1 MLAEKYQGLSQSFAQ
16 TQLER
21 FGYNELASTRKL
33 SFLNLIFEIIKEP
46 MFLLLVSCCVIYLF
60 LGDIYEALILSIFV
74 LFIIGI
80 TIFQSWKTEKT
91 LEALKNLANPKTRV
105 IREGQ
110 ELLIDSKFLVPDD
123 LIIVEEGEKISA
135 DAEILESENL
145 MVEESLLT
153 GESAPINKFNAEYI
167 YAGTFV
173 TQGKAYCKVVTT
185 SSQTKLGQIG
195 SSLENISKTSSPFR
209 QEISRLV
216 HRMLVIDSFLFAL
229 VVFIFWYYR
238 NQLIEGVLTAITFAI
253 AMIPEEIP
261 AVLTIFMALGAWRIS
276 RVNVLTKKLSAIETL
291 GSISVLCT
299 DKTGTLTENK
309 ITLQEIYH
317 NGVLFPID
325 PENIP
330 RELVPTCQAALLASK
345 EDSFDPIEQAIR
357 ALEFNNTINFAQDCK
372 DWKAIKEYP
381 LRKDL
386 FAMSRAWD
394 KPDEAVEFFVF
405 TKGSPEAIFELCK
418 ISKEDRNVHQA
429 LSQMA
434 SNGLRVLGLAK
445 STKALSTLPENQ
457 EEIEFSFCGLL
468 GFADTLREGTNLAIE
483 ECYSAGIKVIMMT
496 GDYHVTAQKIG
507 EKLNLKNSKNYI
519 TGSELESMS
528 DSELKR
534 KILDTGIFSRVI
546 PEQKLRIIKALQAH
560 REVIAMT
567 GDGVNDAP
575 ALKASDVGIAMG
587 KKGTEVARQSADIIL
602 LDDNFSSIVQAIK
615 LGRRVFDNLS
625 RAISYIIAIHIPIA
639 GLTLIPVIFSGL
651 PVLFFPVHVAFLEL
665 IIDPTC
671 SIIFEAEPEAK
682 NIMKRPPKKISESIL
697 NPKKLTKSL
706 IQGVVVLSF
715 VLVVYFY
722 LLNNNYPSNQI
733 RFYSFVALLS
743 GNLALTLVNKSWSYS
758 FIKDSLPERRE
769 NLGSELKNRRSQV
782 FQWIL
787 KQTVLSNK
795 ELLIII
801 LVMICSLGLIMN
813 IQPLRDVF
821 SF

>member
-1 MLAEKYQGLSQSFAQ
+1 MSLGNTIFENVIFLISLLTEKYQGLSQSSAKI
-16 TQLER
+16 QLEK
-21 FGYNELASTRKL
+21 FGLNELATARKL

-60 LGDIYEALILSIFV
+60 LGDISEALILSIFV

-105 IREGQ
+105 FRDGQ

-153 GESAPINKFNAEYI
+153 GESTPINKFDGDYI

-173 TQGKAYCKVVTT
+173 TQGKAYCKI
-185 SSQTKLGQIG
+185 SQTGSLTKLGLIG
-195 SSLENISKTSSPFR
+195 TSLENISKISSPFR

-216 HRMLVIDSFLFAL
+216 HRMLIIDSFLFAL

-276 RVNVLTKKLSAIETL
+276 KVNVLTKKLSAIETL

-309 ITLQEIYH
+309 ITLQEIYL
-317 NGVLFPID
+317 NGVLFPVD
-325 PENIP
+325 PANIP
-330 RELVPTCQAALLASK
+330 LELIPTCQAALLASK
-345 EDSFDPIEQAIR
+345 EDSYDPIEQAIR
-357 ALEFNNTINFAQDCK
+357 ALELNPTINFSQECK
-372 DWKAIKEYP
+372 GWKAIKEYP

-394 KPDEAVEFFVF
+394 KPDEIVEFFVF
-405 TKGSPEAIFELCK
+405 TKGSPEAIFDLCK
-418 ISKEDRNVHQA
+418 IPKDDRHVHQA

-445 STKALSTLPENQ
+445 STKALTSLPENQ

-468 GFADTLREGTNLAIE
+468 GFADTLREGTDLAIE

-519 TGSELESMS
+519 TGPELESMS
-528 DSELKR
+528 DSELEKR
-534 KILDTGIFSRVI
+534 ILDIGIFSRVI

-602 LDDNFSSIVQAIK
+602 LDDNFSSIVHAIK

-625 RAISYIIAIHIPIA
+625 KAISYIIAIHIPIA

-671 SIIFEAEPEAK
+671 SIIFEAEPEIK
-682 NIMKRPPKKISESIL
+682 DIMKRPPKKISESIL
-697 NPKKLTKSL
+697 NPQKLFKSL
-706 IQGVVVLSF
+706 IQGLIVLSF
-715 VLVVYFY
+715 VLAIYFY
-722 LLNNNYPSNQI
+722 LVNNHFSENQI
-733 RFYSFVALLS
+733 RFYSFIGLLV
-743 GNLALTLVNKSWSYS
+743 GNLALTSVNKSWNYS
-758 FIKDSLPERRE
+758 SF
-769 NLGSELKNRRSQV
+769 
-782 FQWIL
+782 
-787 KQTVLSNK
+787 KQIIFSNK
-795 ELLIII
+795 ELMIII
-801 LVMICSLGLIMN
+801 IVMISSLGLIMN
-813 IQPLRDVF
+813 IPPLKDVF